1 MNTKKKPKKQPEKV
15 LPPDEEDS
23 ERIDVPEDI
32 EKKPEYGGSVT
43 SPSRETLKVVGNQQG
58 MKGKQNPF
66 GINSKNTPKRKT
78 SRVIVR

>member
-1 MNTKKKPKKQPEKV
+1 METKARKKKPVEV

-32 EKKPEYGGSVT
+32 ESKPEYGGRVT

-58 MKGKQNPF
+58 MISKQNPF
-66 GINSKNTPKRKT
+66 NISSKNTPKRKT
-78 SRVIVR
+78 SRVVLR

>member
-1 MNTKKKPKKQPEKV
+1 MMNTKAKKEKPVEV

-32 EKKPEYGGSVT
+32 EGKPEYGGNVT

-66 GINSKNTPKRKT
+66 NISSKNTPKRKT
-78 SRVIVR
+78 SRVVVR